1 MKRYTPHLLAM
12 MVGMFFLTNQLVKTP
27 TTVSSAQLTV
37 YDTAVL
43 MLAEFITQSNDSDL
57 GFKNFDELA
66 GAYIDSTQGVDVY
79 YGLEDSLMKDSV
91 RGDLLLLNFG
101 RTIYPVY
108 YQGQLRSAIT
118 FDSTMKGWHPCI
130 WEDSNVIS
138 QCVADSGW
146 GKTGSNRYSIIRMPS
161 LHNFV
166 AMRTSAAGEHIL
178 PSKELR
184 TELRKHYPQRENTPE
199 LSPIKKEDF
208 IKAVRNRLLEKRYL
222 MSLQHRQ
229 PGKK

>member
-1 MKRYTPHLLAM
+1 MKRYTPFFFAAL
-12 MVGMFFLTNQLVKTP
+12 VGMFFITNQYVKTP
-27 TTVSSAQLTV
+27 ERHSSTQLTI

-43 MLAEFITQSNDSDL
+43 MLAEFITQSNDSNL
-57 GFKNFDELA
+57 GFKNFDELQE
-66 GAYIDSTQGVDVY
+66 AYIDPTQGINVY

-108 YQGQLRSAIT
+108 YHGQLRSAIT
-118 FDSTMKGWHPCI
+118 FDSTIRGWHPCI

-138 QCVADSGW
+138 SCVADSGW
-146 GKTGSNRYSIIRMPS
+146 GKSGNNRYSIIRMPS
-161 LHNFV
+161 LHSFV
-166 AMRTSAAGEHIL
+166 AMRTNAAGEHIL
-178 PSKELR
+178 PTKELR
-184 TELRKHYPQRENTPE
+184 TELREHYPQRVNTPE
-199 LSPIKKEDF
+199 LSPINKTDF
-208 IKAVRNRLLEKRYL
+208 VIAVRNRLLQKRYL